1 MGCIQSGGGGGRA
14 EDKLPNEDV
23 LSKNANAVKS
33 QTDVP
38 AMKLLLLGAGSS
50 GKTTYVHR
58 VQSSEIGSK
67 TNITISKTRFRKQ
80 LRNIFVGF
88 TEQQRLETAAIILE
102 NLWLGVRTLATAM
115 QKDGTVKTAI
125 PPETSFILSR
135 SDTDITLDEGSVK
148 QILSFWSSP
157 ATQAFLDRRPPHLQL
172 QECVYEFVQE
182 LQTYPAWGGLKWTPS
197 VDDCIRARV
206 RSSGVAEEH
215 FVIEGTVFKLFD
227 AGGQRSE
234 RRKWIH
240 YFDSVNAV
248 LFVTSLTAYC
258 ETLFEDVNQNGLVE
272 SLDLFDS
279 IANSEFFRSTP
290 FMLFFN
296 KRDLLEEYLTKLKL
310 PLNRSG
316 LFPDAPDTFDV
327 DKAIRWQMDKFRAR
341 KQADPNNP
349 RDAPDVNLY
358 MHVTTATSK
367 DNVNKVFATCRT
379 IILKQSLK
387 KSGFVPD

>member
-1 MGCIQSGGGGGRA
+1 MGCIQSNGRA
-14 EDKLPNEDV
+14 EDRLPNEDI
-23 LSKNANAVKS
+23 LAKNANAVKS
-33 QTDVP
+33 QSDVP

-50 GKTTYVHR
+50 GKTT
-58 VQSSEIGSK
+58 
-67 TNITISKTRFRKQ
+67 FRKQ
-80 LRNIFVGF
+80 LRNIYIGF

-102 NLWLGVRTLATAM
+102 NLWLGVRTLALAM
-115 QKDGTVKTAI
+115 QKDATAKASI
-125 PPETSFILSR
+125 PPETSYILSR
-135 SDTDITLDEGSVK
+135 SDTDIVLDDEAAK
-148 QILSFWSSP
+148 QILAFWNSP
-157 ATQAFLDRRPPHLQL
+157 TTQAFLARRPPQLQM
-172 QECVYEFVQE
+172 QECVFEFVQE
-182 LQTYPAWGGLKWTPS
+182 LKSFPAWGGMKWTPS
-197 VDDCIRARV
+197 VEDCIRARV

-240 YFDSVNAV
+240 YFDAVNAV

-279 IANSEFFRSTP
+279 IANSKFFRSTS

-296 KRDLLEEYLTKLKL
+296 KRDLLEEYLTKLKI

-316 LFPDAPDTFDV
+316 LFPDAPETFDV
-327 DKAIRWQMDKFRAR
+327 EKAIRWQMDKFRAR
-341 KQADPNNP
+341 KQADPDNP

-387 KSGFVPD
+387 RSGFVPD